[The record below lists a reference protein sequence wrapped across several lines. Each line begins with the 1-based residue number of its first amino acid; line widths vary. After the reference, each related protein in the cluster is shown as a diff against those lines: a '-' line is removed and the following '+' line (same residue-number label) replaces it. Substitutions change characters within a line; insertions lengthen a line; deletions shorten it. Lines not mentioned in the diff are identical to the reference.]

1 MKGTVELFRKFLTKH
16 SSFFLIAIFLF
27 WMKTYIGYK
36 VEFSIGVQ
44 GPMQEFLLFIN
55 PLSSALLFIGLALF
69 VKGKAQP
76 IYITIITALM
86 SALLY
91 ANIVYYRFFTDFITV
106 PVITQVKVNG
116 GQLSDSILSLL
127 KPYDILYFLDVI
139 ILIVLLAT
147 KAYKPTVQKK

>member
-1 MKGTVELFRKFLTKH
+1 
-16 SSFFLIAIFLF
+16 
-27 WMKTYIGYK
+27 
-36 VEFSIGVQ
+36 
-44 GPMQEFLLFIN
+44 
-55 PLSSALLFIGLALF
+55 
-69 VKGKAQP
+69 
-76 IYITIITALM
+76 M

-106 PVITQVKVNG
+106 PVVMQVKVNG

-147 KAYKPTVQKK
+147 KAYKPTIQKIEKQQNQFLH